1 MTELSKQ
8 TVTNQ
13 LFEVDFYFSAMTSW
27 RLGYLGTLRKVSRFQ
42 KGRTDPVTIVTLF
55 NIALDMVLIWFPEGS
70 SFDTVGPNDI
80 INS

>member
-1 MTELSKQ
+1 M
-8 TVTNQ
+8 
-13 LFEVDFYFSAMTSW
+13 
-27 RLGYLGTLRKVSRFQ
+27 VSRFQ